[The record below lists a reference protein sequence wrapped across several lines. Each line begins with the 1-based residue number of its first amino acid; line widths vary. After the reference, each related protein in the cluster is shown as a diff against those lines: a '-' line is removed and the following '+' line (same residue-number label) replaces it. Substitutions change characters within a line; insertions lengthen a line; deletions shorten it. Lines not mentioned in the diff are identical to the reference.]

1 MIKVAL
7 NLFDRFW
14 RIFLLFKLIFFANEM
29 FEKFIGE
36 TRWRIDSKY
45 SNIQSVGRCN
55 VKLEFDNDYLGKNNT
70 TSTILLYHLI
80 HDWIFHLKN
89 SLSVPIQEEV
99 ICFGPGIE
107 VCDDC
112 KPVCGCNQIP
122 VLLCRKRRN
131 CTREERGISVLGR
144 MSARYPELWYRR
156 PETHNGSMKF
166 LAINREARSAF
177 GIGNRGKLTLRR
189 DRRA

>member
-1 MIKVAL
+1 MKRSK
-7 NLFDRFW
+7 NLST
-14 RIFLLFKLIFFANEM
+14 KLDEGSI
-29 FEKFIGE
+29 
-36 TRWRIDSKY
+36 
-45 SNIQSVGRCN
+45 V
-55 VKLEFDNDYLGKNNT
+55 
-70 TSTILLYHLI
+70 TILLFNLAVDAMSTSNSAI
-80 HDWIFHLKN
+80 IIFKKVSQSRHSLLSLDSRLNISFKS

-144 MSARYPELWYRR
+144 MSARCPEL
-156 PETHNGSMKF
+156 
-166 LAINREARSAF
+166 
-177 GIGNRGKLTLRR
+177 
-189 DRRA
+189 